1 MPTKLFITIYEGVV
15 NDVVC
20 SDPNLDLEVHVLDY
34 DNYECGEEDIG
45 KFDQLEAEMEK
56 YKQEQAGE

>member
-1 MPTKLFITIYEGVV
+1 MPTKLFIPIYGGVI

-34 DNYECGEEDIG
+34 DSYECGEVDID